1 MPRVDSD
8 DDEALD
14 LLSAWLNEK
23 ADITSSRTRCDFT
36 SSFTSSLYLRV
47 LIVSYIRSH
56 SFALLICTLFRELL
70 ETDDFFLLCDE
81 HPH

>member
-23 ADITSSRTRCDFT
+23 ADITSSRTRFDNT
-36 SSFTSSLYLRV
+36 SSK
-47 LIVSYIRSH
+47 
-56 SFALLICTLFRELL
+56 
-70 ETDDFFLLCDE
+70 
-81 HPH
+81 

>member
-23 ADITSSRTRCDFT
+23 ADITSSRTRCDY
-36 SSFTSSLYLRV
+36 TSSLV

-56 SFALLICTLFRELL
+56 SFALLICTLLREVL
-70 ETDDFFLLCDE
+70 ETDDFFLPCDE